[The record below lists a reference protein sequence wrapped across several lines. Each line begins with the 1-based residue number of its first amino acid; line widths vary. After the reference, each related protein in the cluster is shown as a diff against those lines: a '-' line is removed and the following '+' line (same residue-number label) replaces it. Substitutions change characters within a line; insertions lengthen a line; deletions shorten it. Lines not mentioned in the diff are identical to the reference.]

1 MTMRYTKL
9 LWTVALGV
17 VCGCAAFAQNMF
29 LNDRQQFVGTATIT
43 ITGWGSA
50 NGQANV
56 SSPPFS
62 GVAGAGLFAINPP
75 QQGTGY
81 VACVDLANT
90 INFGST
96 YAYEVWLARGRAGA
110 LAVLYD
116 TINWNDAAQAVG
128 FQLALWELVYD
139 SYNNPAN
146 DDLFGGNFRVSPTNT
161 TSGAIAAAQNF
172 LSQIGNNTGPYFYLR
187 AGSGQF
193 QDLILVPYVPEPAS
207 MLALGAGLASLV
219 GLRRR
224 RAR

>member
-50 NGQANV
+50 NEQANV

-116 TINWNDAAQAVG
+116 TI
-128 FQLALWELVYD
+128 
-139 SYNNPAN
+139 
-146 DDLFGGNFRVSPTNT
+146 
-161 TSGAIAAAQNF
+161 
-172 LSQIGNNTGPYFYLR
+172 TGTMPPKR
-187 AGSGQF
+187 
-193 QDLILVPYVPEPAS
+193 
-207 MLALGAGLASLV
+207 LASNWRCGSWYTTATTTPQTTIFL
-219 GLRRR
+219 GETSE
-224 RAR
+224 